1 LNPYSRSAKSAT
13 IAALLQHERLSR
25 SELAE
30 ITGVSPAS
38 ITEVSQNLLQ
48 QGLLVEL
55 PLPQTGK
62 RRGRPSVQ
70 LRLQASHSYFVGISI
85 SEIAT
90 PMVITDLQGHILA
103 RKTIPFCKTP
113 SELTA
118 GIRNN
123 YATILR
129 DAAIPRSRVQGVG
142 ITVAGIV
149 DSELGVCR
157 YSAALNW
164 RDVPISEMIGKALKL
179 PAWVDNDANAVAV
192 GEKFFGRAR
201 DYLNFTSI
209 VLGRTIGSAHYMHGM
224 LYRGHDGGAGE
235 IGHITIDPN
244 GALCRCGR
252 NGCLET
258 IAGGSALRAAA
269 KTCGLSVN
277 GMRDLEELAVQ
288 GNTDASRLLRNA
300 GAALGAG
307 VAYLVHINNPEC
319 ILFTDMEGFEN
330 GVFRT
335 ATRQTIENSILPRF
349 LGSTQI
355 LFSDAEPGFLPRSA
369 ASIAAFEY
377 LASL

>member
-1 LNPYSRSAKSAT
+1 
-13 IAALLQHERLSR
+13 
-25 SELAE
+25 
-30 ITGVSPAS
+30 
-38 ITEVSQNLLQ
+38 
-48 QGLLVEL
+48 
-55 PLPQTGK
+55 
-62 RRGRPSVQ
+62 
-70 LRLQASHSYFVGISI
+70 
-85 SEIAT
+85 
-90 PMVITDLQGHILA
+90 MVITDLQGHILA

-123 YATILR
+123 FATILR

-179 PAWVDNDANAVAV
+179 PTWVDNDANAVAV

-244 GALCRCGR
+244 GAL
-252 NGCLET
+252 
-258 IAGGSALRAAA
+258 
-269 KTCGLSVN
+269 
-277 GMRDLEELAVQ
+277 
-288 GNTDASRLLRNA
+288 
-300 GAALGAG
+300 
-307 VAYLVHINNPEC
+307 
-319 ILFTDMEGFEN
+319 
-330 GVFRT
+330 
-335 ATRQTIENSILPRF
+335 
-349 LGSTQI
+349 
-355 LFSDAEPGFLPRSA
+355 
-369 ASIAAFEY
+369 
-377 LASL
+377 

>member
-1 LNPYSRSAKSAT
+1 MKPYFRSAKSAT
-13 IAALLQHERLSR
+13 IAALLQHEQLSR

-70 LRLQASHSYFVGISI
+70 LCLQASHSYFVGISI
-85 SEIAT
+85 SEIAS
-90 PMVITDLQGHILA
+90 PMVVTDLQGHILA
-103 RKTIPFCKTP
+103 RQTIPFCKTP
-113 SELTA
+113 TELMAAIRKAYISILKEA
-118 GIRNN
+118 GI
-123 YATILR
+123 
-129 DAAIPRSRVQGVG
+129 PRARVRGVG

-149 DSELGVCR
+149 DAELGVCR

-164 RDVPISEMIGKALKL
+164 RDVPVSELIGKALKI

-235 IGHITIDPN
+235 IGHITIDPH
-244 GALCRCGR
+244 GTLCRCGR
-252 NGCLET
+252 KGCLDT
-258 IAGGSALRAAA
+258 IAGGFALRAAA
-269 KTCGLSVN
+269 KEYGLTIG
-277 GMRDLEELAVQ
+277 GMRDLEELAVH

-300 GAALGAG
+300 GAALGAA

-355 LFSDAEPGFLPRSA
+355 LFSEAEPGFLPRSA

-377 LASL
+377 LTSL

>member
-1 LNPYSRSAKSAT
+1 MNPYLRSARSAT

-38 ITEVSQNLLQ
+38 ITEVSQNFLQ

-55 PLPQTGK
+55 LLPQTGK
-62 RRGRPSVQ
+62 RGRPSVQ
-70 LRLQASHSYFVGISI
+70 LRLQSSHSYFVGISI
-85 SEIAT
+85 SEVAT
-90 PMVITDLQGHILA
+90 LMVVTDLQGHILA
-103 RKTIPFCKTP
+103 RQTIPFCKTP
-113 SELTA
+113 AEVTA
-118 GIRNN
+118 AVRKN
-123 YATILR
+123 YTTLLR
-129 DAAIPRSRVQGVG
+129 DAAIPRSRVRGVG
-142 ITVAGIV
+142 IAVAGIV
-149 DSELGVCR
+149 NSDLGICR

-164 RDVPISEMIGKALKL
+164 RDVPISELIGTALKL
-179 PAWVDNDANAVAV
+179 PAWVDNDANAAAV

-209 VLGRTIGSAHYMHGM
+209 ILGRSIGSAHYMHGM

-235 IGHITIDPN
+235 IGHITIDPK
-244 GALCRCGR
+244 GALCHCGR

-258 IAGGSALRAAA
+258 IAGGFALRAAA
-269 KTCGLSVN
+269 KACGLSIN
-277 GMRDLEELAVQ
+277 GMRDLEVLAVQ
-288 GNTDASRLLRNA
+288 GNTEASRLLRTA
-300 GAALGAG
+300 GATLGAG
-307 VAYLVHINNPEC
+307 IAYLVHINNPQC

-335 ATRQTIENSILPRF
+335 AIRQTIENNILPRF

-355 LFSDAEPGFLPRSA
+355 LFMDAEPGFLPRSA

-377 LASL
+377 LTSL

>member
-1 LNPYSRSAKSAT
+1 LKPFFRSAKSAT
-13 IAALLQHERLSR
+13 IAALLQHEQLSR

-30 ITGVSPAS
+30 ITGASPAS
-38 ITEVSQNLLQ
+38 ITEVSQNLLE

-55 PLPQTGK
+55 PIPQAGK
-62 RRGRPSVQ
+62 GRGRPSVH

-85 SEIAT
+85 SEVAT
-90 PMVITDLQGHILA
+90 PMVVTDLQGHILA
-103 RKTIPFCKTP
+103 RQSIPFCKTP
-113 SELTA
+113 TELTA
-118 GIRNN
+118 AIRRS
-123 YATILR
+123 YATLLR
-129 DAAIPRSRVQGVG
+129 DAAVPRTRVRGVG

-149 DSELGVCR
+149 DWDMGVCR
-157 YSAALNW
+157 YLAALNW
-164 RDVPISEMIGKALKL
+164 RDVPVSEMIGKALRL

-192 GEKFFGRAR
+192 AEKFFGRAR

-209 VLGRTIGSAHYMHGM
+209 VLSRTIGSAHYMHGI

-235 IGHITIDPN
+235 IGHITINPK

-252 NGCLET
+252 SGCLET
-258 IAGGSALRAAA
+258 IAGGAALRAAA
-269 KTCGLSVN
+269 KACGLSVN

-288 GNTDASRLLRNA
+288 GNTDAGRLLRNA
-300 GAALGAG
+300 GAALGAA
-307 VAYLVHINNPEC
+307 VAYLVHLNNPQC

-335 ATRQTIENSILPRF
+335 STRQTIENSILPRF
-349 LGSTQI
+349 LGSTEI